1 MLFFDDLKKGK
12 YMAKNRMSTTSV
24 QLNET
29 QFDRLEQIKK
39 ILDATSNAEVLRKA
53 FDFYVKEQ
61 FPQLQN

>member
-1 MLFFDDLKKGK
+1 
-12 YMAKNRMSTTSV
+12 MARKRMSTTSV
-24 QLNET
+24 QLNEI